1 MKKLFGKSL
10 ILIFAVLLSGI
21 FFGITADSPAHA
33 DDASAT
39 ISGKVTA
46 ITYGAWT
53 PFSPR
58 RRAVISIEDKK
69 GKTHTVHLG
78 RNTVYIPHR
87 TPAAGDKVSA
97 VCIKRKGVW
106 AGLTITYK

>member
-1 MKKLFGKSL
+1 MKKLFGQFL
-10 ILIFAVLLSGI
+10 ILMFALLLSGI
-21 FFGITADSPAHA
+21 FCGITADSPAQA
-33 DDASAT
+33 DDASTT

-46 ITYGAWT
+46 VTYGAWT

-58 RRAVISIEDKK
+58 RRAVISIEDKN
-69 GKTHTVHLG
+69 GKTHTVHVG

-87 TPAAGDKVSA
+87 TPAAGNKVSA

-106 AGLTITYK
+106 AGVTITYK